1 MKITIPETVLRNG
14 EIITIKKENQVKK
27 PIIVSDTI
35 PKFVQDHDGVWV
47 KKLSYMDAVLH
58 YADTSDIEPEAMAKM
73 LNQSTRDKIEVE
85 AQNLN
90 MLKRTA
96 KLPI

>member
-1 MKITIPETVLRNG
+1 MTIDLNLSIEKLVR
-14 EIITIKKENQVKK
+14 E
-27 PIIVSDTI
+27 
-35 PKFVQDHDGVWV
+35 